1 MTEIHI
7 TADSDCWT
15 GASTL
20 ALLAAK
26 QAQRAIVITAGN
38 NDMVRRIEA
47 ANVFAIQCPM
57 GKAFGALNLSRVLRR
72 IEGDE
77 FNVYVHSPN
86 VRILVENALKLVGR
100 AEPINFIAKNPN
112 PKFPKVEVEQPGEE
126 ETPLLMWLGNIT
138 ENCGLLELINE
149 LGRKSDK
156 EWRLR
161 VVGQGKAKIVSPI
174 LKRAKSLGINHRIE
188 WIGYSDN
195 PYEQMNGVS
204 AAIVNNQHSVAARE
218 FAAASIPTY
227 TNLSDIL

>member
-20 ALLAAK
+20 ALLSAK

-47 ANVFAIQCPM
+47 ADICAIQCPM

-100 AEPINFIAKNPN
+100 AEPINFIAKNPD
-112 PKFPKVEVEQPGEE
+112 PEFPKVEVEQPGEE
-126 ETPLLMWLGNIT
+126 KTPLLDFVQVTAPRFMCPCTAQKLWETAKVMLG
-138 ENCGLLELINE
+138 EEDFAKLLEE
-149 LGRKSDK
+149 
-156 EWRLR
+156 
-161 VVGQGKAKIVSPI
+161 
-174 LKRAKSLGINHRIE
+174 
-188 WIGYSDN
+188 N
-195 PYEQMNGVS
+195 PDP
-204 AAIVNNQHSVAARE
+204 AIVCQFCNTEHHYPRS
-218 FAAASIPTY
+218 
-227 TNLSDIL
+227 